1 METSEPRLIEITDP
15 DSDLA
20 RQAFE
25 IYEASFPI
33 EERDPVERIAHAM
46 RRKQEKNRH
55 SEHISHFLAAV
66 DAGRAIGLVMYSY
79 YKKERLGFLFY
90 MATDLD
96 LRGQGL
102 GSWMFKKTMQRL
114 EEDAHFLAGEP
125 PLGMFWEVERPLD
138 AADEAERILRE
149 RRIRFYQRNGAV
161 LMDWIDFTAPPLDE
175 DLPPVPYY
183 LMFRSSDYRETK
195 FNRELVRAVIDS
207 TLLYGYGV
215 TPDSEYYKQAIASL
229 D

>member
-1 METSEPRLIEITDP
+1 MKTSEPLLIEITDP

-25 IYEASFPI
+25 IYEASFPL
-33 EERDPVERIAHAM
+33 EERDPVERIANAM
-46 RRKQEKNRH
+46 RRKQEMNRDPG
-55 SEHISHFLAAV
+55 HISHFLAAV
-66 DAGRAIGLVMYSY
+66 DTGRVIGLVMYSY

-90 MATDLD
+90 MAIHLD

-102 GSWMFKKTMQRL
+102 GSWMFQQTLHRL
-114 EEDAHFLAGEP
+114 EKDADALAGEP
-125 PLGMFWEVERPLD
+125 PIGMFWEVERPHD
-138 AADEAERILRE
+138 ATNEAERILRE

-161 LMDWIDFTAPPLDE
+161 LMDWIDFTAPPLGE

-183 LMFRSSDYRETK
+183 LMFRSSDNRKTSI
-195 FNRELVRAVIDS
+195 NRELVRAVIDS

-215 TPDSEYYKQAIASL
+215 TPDSEYYRQAIASL

>member
-1 METSEPRLIEITDP
+1 METSKLRLIEITDP

-25 IYEASFPI
+25 IYETSFPI
-33 EERDPVERIAHAM
+33 EERDPVERIADAM
-46 RRKQEKNRH
+46 RRIQKKN
-55 SEHISHFLAAV
+55 IAHFLAAV
-66 DAGRAIGLVMYSY
+66 DAGRVIGLVMYSY

-96 LRGQGL
+96 LRGRGL
-102 GSWMFKKTMQRL
+102 GSWMFKQTIRRL
-114 EEDAHFLAGEP
+114 EEDAHFLVGEP

-161 LMDWIDFTAPPLDE
+161 LMDWIDFTAPPLGE

-183 LMFRSSDYRETK
+183 LMFRSSDNREIRI
-195 FNRELVRAVIDS
+195 NRELARAVIDS

-215 TPDSEYYKQAIASL
+215 TPESEYYQQAIASL